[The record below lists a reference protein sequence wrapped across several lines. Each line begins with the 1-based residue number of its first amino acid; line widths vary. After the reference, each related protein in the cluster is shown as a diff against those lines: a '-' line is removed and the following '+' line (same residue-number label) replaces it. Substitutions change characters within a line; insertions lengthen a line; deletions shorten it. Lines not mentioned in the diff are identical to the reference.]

1 MKVKDPDKLLDT
13 LIEDVLIGNF
23 GMAREAL
30 DALEDY
36 RDNGGYAPA
45 DPREVKTEIR
55 IRAWHRGPQ
64 K

>member
-1 MKVKDPDKLLDT
+1 MDPDALLRMIIDA
-13 LIEDVLIGNF
+13 VLIGNF
-23 GMAREAL
+23 EEAKEL
-30 DALEDY
+30 LEDMETW
-36 RDNGGYAPA
+36 RDRGGYAPA